1 MPDIFYLVSKWW
13 KQMLAL
19 VLISLVVAG
28 IILFLQPR
36 QYLSVAT
43 AVPANSLSADKAK
56 IFNHNIEE
64 LYSNIGLPDDLDMIL
79 GTGQLD
85 TVYLA
90 VTDQFN
96 LFDHYKI
103 SDDKNKRTIAA
114 RLLKRYSR
122 IIKSGYGELQVK
134 VWDTDKDLAPQLANS
149 IMTKLESIH
158 NALQNNNN
166 QQALQSLQLA
176 IKKIQT
182 DIDSINLLHPGTTLT
197 QQAEEP
203 YSIRRR
209 VLISQL
215 EEYQKLAGEYQLLTN
230 AGSRVLLVLEKARPS
245 VYPDKP
251 DWIKTIVATA
261 FLSLIFALLVALI
274 MEKRK

>member
-13 KQMLAL
+13 KQMLA
-19 VLISLVVAG
+19 VVVISLVAAG
-28 IILFLQPR
+28 IVIFLQPH
-36 QYLSVAT
+36 QYLSVTT
-43 AVPANSLSADKAK
+43 AMPGNPLSADKAK
-56 IFNHNIEE
+56 IFNHNIQE

-79 GTGQLD
+79 GTARLD

-103 SDDKNKRTIAA
+103 SDNGEKRIKAA
-114 RLLKRYSR
+114 RLLKKYSHVM
-122 IIKSGYGELQVK
+122 KSEYGELQVK
-134 VWDTDKDLAPQLANS
+134 VWDTDKDLAPQLANA

-158 NALQNNNN
+158 NALQNENNN
-166 QQALQSLQLA
+166 QALQSLQLA
-176 IKKIQT
+176 IKKIQA
-182 DIDSINLLHPGTTLT
+182 DIDSINLLHPGIALT

-203 YSIRRR
+203 YSIRRK
-209 VLISQL
+209 VLLGQL

-230 AGSRVLLVLEKARPS
+230 AGSQVLLVVEKARPATR
-245 VYPDKP
+245 PDKP

-261 FLSLIFALLVALI
+261 FLSLIFALLAALV

>member
-1 MPDIFYLVSKWW
+1 MPDIFYLMSKWW
-13 KQMLAL
+13 KQMLA
-19 VLISLVVAG
+19 VMIVSLVTAA
-28 IILFLQPR
+28 IITFIKPR
-36 QYLSVAT
+36 QYLSVTT
-43 AVPANSLSADKAK
+43 AVPANSLSTDKAK

-79 GTGQLD
+79 GTARLD

-103 SDDKNKRTIAA
+103 SDSRNIRTKAA
-114 RLLKRYSR
+114 GLLKKYSR
-122 IIKSGYGELQVK
+122 VMKSEYGELQVK
-134 VWDTDKDLAPQLANS
+134 VWDTDKDLAPQLANA

-158 NALQNNNN
+158 NALQNDNNR
-166 QQALQSLQLA
+166 QALQSLQLA

-182 DIDSINLLHPGTTLT
+182 DIDSINLFHNAVLT
-197 QQAEEP
+197 EQAGES
-203 YSIRRR
+203 YSIRRK
-209 VLISQL
+209 VLLSQV
-215 EEYQKLAGEYQLLTN
+215 EEYQKLAGEYQLLIN
-230 AGSRVLLVLEKARPS
+230 SGSQVLLVVEKARAA

-251 DWIKTIVATA
+251 DRIRTIVATA
-261 FLSLIFALLVALI
+261 FISLIFALLAALV

>member
-1 MPDIFYLVSKWW
+1 
-13 KQMLAL
+13 
-19 VLISLVVAG
+19 
-28 IILFLQPR
+28 
-36 QYLSVAT
+36 
-43 AVPANSLSADKAK
+43 
-56 IFNHNIEE
+56 
-64 LYSNIGLPDDLDMIL
+64 
-79 GTGQLD
+79 
-85 TVYLA
+85 
-90 VTDQFN
+90 
-96 LFDHYKI
+96 
-103 SDDKNKRTIAA
+103 
-114 RLLKRYSR
+114 
-122 IIKSGYGELQVK
+122 
-134 VWDTDKDLAPQLANS
+134 
-149 IMTKLESIH
+149 MTKLESIH

-230 AGSRVLLVLEKARPS
+230 AGSRVLLVVEKARPS

>member
-1 MPDIFYLVSKWW
+1 
-13 KQMLAL
+13 MLA
-19 VLISLVVAG
+19 VMIVSLATAA
-28 IILFLQPR
+28 IITFIKPR
-36 QYLSVAT
+36 QYLSVTT

-79 GTGQLD
+79 GTARLD

-103 SDDKNKRTIAA
+103 SDSRNIRTKAA
-114 RLLKRYSR
+114 GLLKKYSR
-122 IIKSGYGELQVK
+122 VMKSEYGELQVK
-134 VWDTDKDLAPQLANS
+134 VWDTDKDLAPQLANA

-158 NALQNNNN
+158 NVLQNDNNR
-166 QQALQSLQLA
+166 QALQSLQLA

-182 DIDSINLLHPGTTLT
+182 DIDSINLFHNAVLT
-197 QQAEEP
+197 EQAEES
-203 YSIRRR
+203 YSIRRK
-209 VLISQL
+209 VLLSQM
-215 EEYQKLAGEYQLLTN
+215 EEYQKLAGEYQLLIN
-230 AGSRVLLVLEKARPS
+230 SGSQVLLVVEKARAA

-251 DWIKTIVATA
+251 DRIRTIVATA
-261 FLSLIFALLVALI
+261 FISLIFALLAALV